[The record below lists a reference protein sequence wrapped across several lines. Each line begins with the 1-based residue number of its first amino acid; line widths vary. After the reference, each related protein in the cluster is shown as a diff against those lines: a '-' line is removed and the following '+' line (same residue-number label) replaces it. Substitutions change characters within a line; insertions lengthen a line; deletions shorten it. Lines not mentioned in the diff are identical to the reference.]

1 MFNNTGSYMFIRKC
15 ILAEEIHAPRQP
27 VKELLSAL
35 HDSFGANL
43 GGAIDVPNT
52 PLLDS
57 IDLNSRII
65 SEFKTALLSGNRGDA
80 HKAGCAEILDE
91 VFSDFAIAM
100 YLNSIGLIVP
110 ARMSARRAFELG
122 LSAVYMWDMP
132 HEYWGWRKRDQDL
145 SFSAMVAHLN
155 SSGYLEYMTQ
165 LKGLSANAC
174 FCDQTNFQAL
184 YRILSNTVHGKIADI
199 PALAPER
206 FSTITNGLA
215 EHLELIIKTQNA
227 VICLLFGRFSELE
240 AAIHS
245 KLPQIQR
252 P

>member
-1 MFNNTGSYMFIRKC
+1 MFIRKC
-15 ILAEEIHAPRQP
+15 ILAEESHAPRQP

-35 HDSFGANL
+35 HESFGANL
-43 GGAIDVPNT
+43 GSSIDTPNT
-52 PLLDS
+52 PILDS

-65 SEFKTALLSGNRGDA
+65 SSFKLALLNDNKYDA
-80 HKAGCAEILDE
+80 HKSGCAEVLDE

-110 ARMSARRAFELG
+110 ARMSTRRALELG

-145 SFSAMVAHLN
+145 SFSAMVTHLN
-155 SSGYLEYMTQ
+155 SSGYLEYMAQ
-165 LKGLSANAC
+165 LKGPSANAC
-174 FCDQTNFQAL
+174 FCDQANFQAL
-184 YRILSNTVHGKIADI
+184 YRILSNTVHGKIADL

-215 EHLELIIKTQNA
+215 EHLELIVRTQNA
-227 VICLLFGRFSELE
+227 VVCLLFGRFSELE

-245 KLPQIQR
+245 ILPQIQR

>member
-1 MFNNTGSYMFIRKC
+1 M
-15 ILAEEIHAPRQP
+15 AEEIHAPRQP
-27 VKELLSAL
+27 LKELLSAL
-35 HDSFGANL
+35 HNSFGANL
-43 GGAIDVPNT
+43 GEAIDVSNT

-57 IDLNSRII
+57 IDLNSRVI
-65 SEFKTALLSGNRGDA
+65 SEFKTALLGGNTDDA
-80 HKAGCAEILDE
+80 HKVGCAEILDE

-100 YLNSIGLIVP
+100 YLSSIGLIVP

-145 SFSAMVAHLN
+145 SFSAMVSHFN
-155 SSGYLEYMTQ
+155 SPGYLEYMTQ
-165 LKGLSANAC
+165 LKGLSENTC
-174 FCDQTNFQAL
+174 FCDSTSFQAL
-184 YRILSNTVHGKIADI
+184 YRVLSNTVHGKIADL

-206 FSTITNGLA
+206 FSTIKNGLA
-215 EHLELIIKTQNA
+215 EHLELIVKTQKA
-227 VICLLFGRFSELE
+227 VLCLLFGRFSELE
-240 AAIHS
+240 TAIHS